1 MLIRG
6 DWVDAPLRS
15 VIEGALEAY
24 GGDPD
29 RVALDGVAVM
39 LAAPMVVAMSLVF
52 HELATNAAKYG
63 SLSVPTGRVDV
74 AWTVIPGRPGAQRVE
89 IAWRERG
96 GPPVRQPTSRGF
108 GSQLLDHGIPT
119 GGTVRLDYL
128 PAGLEC
134 RIVLP
139 LGSNAR
145 P

>member
-1 MLIRG
+1 
-6 DWVDAPLRS
+6 
-15 VIEGALEAY
+15 
-24 GGDPD
+24 
-29 RVALDGVAVM
+29 
-39 LAAPMVVAMSLVF
+39 MSLVF

-63 SLSVPTGRVDV
+63 ALSVPTGRVDV
-74 AWTVIPGRPGAQRVE
+74 GWTVIPGRPGGQRVE
-89 IAWRERG
+89 IVWRERG

-108 GSQLLDHGIPT
+108 GSQLLDRGIPA

-139 LGSNAR
+139 LGSDAR